1 MAACLVTISG
11 TSGLLKLNYTLS
23 SVAYSIET
31 GVGTLYIES
40 TATGVTYTTL
50 SGNVTAAS
58 LCLTITAAP
67 SVCNLLMWK
76 GLNTNPNGYVADAII
91 LGSETTLIAETVWPN
106 SATGLIDAINNLSYD
121 KVKVIGYNSSTTVNS
136 NSTTN
141 FYYNYILRT
150 LGTDVPML
158 RVRNADSTG
167 YIYIPSTLLASCAI
181 PSDYE
186 LVTPCYSQTPI
197 TTTTTIT
204 PTTTTTTT
212 ANPCKVYTIVVT
224 KDDLGNATGNTVTSN
239 NNKVFVI
246 FTNCAGVVTTNSY
259 VIDGLESSIC
269 VLASSTPAA
278 YYYQNNIQIS
288 GTTVITDAG
297 TSCTS

>member
-11 TSGLLKLNYTLS
+11 SSGLLKLNYTIS
-23 SVAYSIET
+23 AVAYSIET

-40 TATGVTYTTL
+40 TATSVTYTTL

-58 LCLTITAAP
+58 GCLTITAAP

-76 GLNTNPNGYVADAII
+76 GLNTYPNGYVADAII
-91 LGSETTLIAETVWPN
+91 LGSETTLITQTVWPN
-106 SATGLIDAINNLSYD
+106 SALGLIDNINNVTYD
-121 KVKVIGYNSSTTVNS
+121 KVKVIGFKDNSSSVDYNY
-136 NSTTN
+136 NYE
-141 FYYNYILRT
+141 YYYILRT
-150 LGTDVPML
+150 LGTDIPML

-181 PSDYE
+181 PEDYE
-186 LVTPCYSQTPI
+186 LITPCYSQTPI

-224 KDDLGNATGNTVTSN
+224 KDDLGNSTGNTVGSN
-239 NNKVFVI
+239 NNKVFVV

-269 VLASSTPAA
+269 VLSSSTPAA
-278 YYYQNNIQIS
+278 YYYQNNIQVS
-288 GTTVITDAG
+288 GTSVITDTG